1 MFLKFVNGLLS
12 FRIEP
17 RKADGGDTNGDKGGR
32 GIMRMVT
39 NGDKGKGGQNP
50 CFCGDIIV
58 ERPLSY
64 NGELANFSSFLVST
78 I

>member
-1 MFLKFVNGLLS
+1 MFLKFVIGLLS

-39 NGDKGKGGQNP
+39 NGDKWKGGSKS
-50 CFCGDIIV
+50 V
-58 ERPLSY
+58 
-64 NGELANFSSFLVST
+64 FLR
-78 I
+78 